1 MSLFEPLPYAP
12 AANVVA
18 KTICLDAGAA
28 VGTVTSLALGVGAAV
43 SNLAESNP
51 IVTFG
56 AMTAGA
62 AVGFGAVV
70 LANNFLNNN
79 IKEGNGFARGL
90 ISASIMITNYVALI
104 GIGDSPTNVWLKVGA
119 GVAIVAQ
126 TGCTFLP
133 HLFKNLS
140 AENLDLYGDN
150 RTR

>member
-1 MSLFEPLPYAP
+1 MSLFEPLPHVP

-28 VGTVTSLALGVGAAV
+28 VGTVTSLALGLGAGSDLAG
-43 SNLAESNP
+43 SNLIAT
-51 IVTFG
+51 VG

-62 AVGFGAVV
+62 AVGFVAVV

-90 ISASIMITNYVALI
+90 ISASILLTNYIALI
-104 GIGDSPTNVWLKVGA
+104 GIGASPANGLLKGGA
-119 GVAIVAQ
+119 GVAIFAATV
-126 TGCTFLP
+126 TSLLP
-133 HLFKNLS
+133 LFGKNLRD
-140 AENLDLYGDN
+140 ENLALYGDD